1 MKVIEGIGVNG
12 EMELNKE
19 KKNIIGITQSGLI
32 LVLVVL
38 IVFMMVQINRL
49 QGTARVINY
58 AGLVR
63 GDTQRMVKLEI
74 TGSRSVLPD
83 REEKNHHDERFYHQ
97 QYAGSE

>member
-49 QGTARVINY
+49 QGNKLCRSGTWSHTA
-58 AGLVR
+58 
-63 GDTQRMVKLEI
+63 
-74 TGSRSVLPD
+74 
-83 REEKNHHDERFYHQ
+83 
-97 QYAGSE
+97 

>member
-49 QGTARVINY
+49 QGDCTGNKLCRSGTWSHTA
-58 AGLVR
+58 
-63 GDTQRMVKLEI
+63 
-74 TGSRSVLPD
+74 
-83 REEKNHHDERFYHQ
+83 
-97 QYAGSE
+97 

>member
-38 IVFMMVQINRL
+38 IVFMMV
-49 QGTARVINY
+49 
-58 AGLVR
+58 
-63 GDTQRMVKLEI
+63 
-74 TGSRSVLPD
+74 
-83 REEKNHHDERFYHQ
+83 HQ
-97 QYAGSE
+97 QVTGDCTGNKLCRSGTWSHTA

>member
-49 QGTARVINY
+49 QGTAR
-58 AGLVR
+58 G
-63 GDTQRMVKLEI
+63 
-74 TGSRSVLPD
+74 
-83 REEKNHHDERFYHQ
+83 
-97 QYAGSE
+97 

>member
-38 IVFMMVQINRL
+38 IVFMMDRST
-49 QGTARVINY
+49 GYR
-58 AGLVR
+58 GLH
-63 GDTQRMVKLEI
+63 G
-74 TGSRSVLPD
+74 
-83 REEKNHHDERFYHQ
+83 
-97 QYAGSE
+97 